1 MMKKL
6 LLSGHHHTSLLC
18 CSATTRLSSTPS
30 LLLFNQCSINKSRQF
45 HYGRVVFSSSSSSED
60 DQSSAHPFRFLQ
72 RGLKL
77 ASPKLI
83 ILMGPPG
90 AGKGTQSRL
99 ITAECPSYHII
110 SAGDTLRE
118 ESQTNPQLKEL
129 LASGKLAPEEETAKY
144 LLKKMNSIYK
154 EYYEQYVTSVT
165 TPSSSV
171 DKEAATTGTTPAQEV
186 DQQNQP
192 TKDGPADL
200 ISTSVEQQQTVPS
213 PNFILEGYPRNLIQT
228 KQFLTWF
235 TGGDIHFSKHHT
247 IILHLLV
254 DKECIKERLKGRLIH
269 DKSGRTYHVEFRKP
283 KVDSQDDVTGEPLSK
298 RDDDLNDE
306 AIANRMETYKSQ
318 TLPTLEL
325 LIDNEFEVVDVTA
338 IEHDIEKVR
347 SKVFRNLIER
357 GYLAK
362 PKSAPPNTGNTT
374 VGTTTPASGQM
385 AGKSKEIQAQKAA
398 ARESGSKG
406 KKKKWSKSR
415 VKEKLN
421 NKVLFDTKSFNQLV
435 KEVPKMKLITIARV
449 SEALGVTGSVAKKGL
464 RYLEEKDLIKP
475 VVKHSNMMVYV
486 VKKEE
491 TAEAPKEETKPS
503 KKESKKEKQ

>member
-1 MMKKL
+1 MIKKL
-6 LLSGHHHTSLLC
+6 LLSGHHQGSTILC
-18 CSATTRLSSTPS
+18 GSSTRLSSTTPS
-30 LLLFNQCSINKSRQF
+30 LILFNQCCTINKSRQF
-45 HYGRVVFSSSSSSED
+45 HYGRIVFTQSSSED

-154 EYYEQYVTSVT
+154 EYYEKYVTSVT
-165 TPSSSV
+165 TPSTSGHV
-171 DKEAATTGTTPAQEV
+171 DKEAAATIPSTTTDSASST
-186 DQQNQP
+186 DQQNLP
-192 TKDGPADL
+192 TKDG
-200 ISTSVEQQQTVPS
+200 STELPSATTVEQHVPS
-213 PNFILEGYPRNLIQT
+213 PNFILEGYPRNIVQT

-254 DKECIKERLKGRLIH
+254 DKECIKERLRGRLIH

-283 KVDSQDDVTGEPLSK
+283 KVDSLDDATGEPLSK

-338 IEHDIEKVR
+338 IEQDIEKVR
-347 SKVFRNLIER
+347 SKLFRNLIER
-357 GYLAK
+357 GYLPK
-362 PKSAPPNTGNTT
+362 PKTSSSSTSAG
-374 VGTTTPASGQM
+374 GTTPASPQHNTTTTSSSGTTTSGQ
-385 AGKSKEIQAQKAA
+385 S
-398 ARESGSKG
+398 
-406 KKKKWSKSR
+406 
-415 VKEKLN
+415 
-421 NKVLFDTKSFNQLV
+421 T
-435 KEVPKMKLITIARV
+435 
-449 SEALGVTGSVAKKGL
+449 
-464 RYLEEKDLIKP
+464 
-475 VVKHSNMMVYV
+475 
-486 VKKEE
+486 
-491 TAEAPKEETKPS
+491 
-503 KKESKKEKQ
+503 